1 MTTLD
6 VLVLGAGPAGLA
18 LAAACARAGLSV
30 AVMAPEPEA
39 AWAPNYG
46 AWAAELPDD
55 WCEWAEV
62 TWPDVVVHL
71 DDARRHVLPGPY
83 VRVDGRRLQ
92 ASLLTCVPD
101 RRRGTAEDAP
111 AARLV
116 VDTTGA
122 ESPRVPRRGPA
133 NPGWQVAWGEVLDVE
148 GAPPDALLM
157 DWRGPAPPA
166 GEPPSFLYALPLPD
180 GRWFAEETVLVSRP
194 GVAPEVLR
202 ARLER
207 RLDRMQVSVR
217 ARYEIERCR
226 IPMGMPLPIG
236 SVAAFGSAAG
246 FIHPATG
253 YSLATSLRLAAPAAR
268 AIARALESG
277 GSGEATAALH
287 AACWPEDRVRAWAFY
302 RFGMEAFLR
311 MDIASVRE
319 FFDTFFQHPPA
330 VWGGW
335 LAGEL
340 PPIGIASAMLAH
352 FGRVGW
358 RVRGELVAT
367 SLGPDGL
374 RLAGNLLSP
383 R

>member
-39 AWAPNYG
+39 AWVPNYG

-62 TWPDVVVHL
+62 AWPDVVVHL

-92 ASLLTCVPD
+92 ASLLTSVPD

-111 AARLV
+111 TARLV

-133 NPGWQVAWGEVLDVE
+133 NPGWQVAWGEVLEVE

-202 ARLER
+202 ARLGH

-236 SVAAFGSAAG
+236 SVGAFGSAAG

-253 YSLATSLRLAAPAAR
+253 YSLATSLRLAEPAAR

-340 PPIGIASAMLAH
+340 PPVGIASAMLAH